1 MGYLLK
7 FLIFFLAIWVVI
19 SFIKKLT
26 NSGNKKPDSG
36 DSVNPEQVVQCAH
49 CGVYIPRSKA
59 KNVSG
64 KNICKDCQNQPE
76 P

>member
-7 FLIFFLAIWVVI
+7 LLIFFLAIWVVI
-19 SFIKKLT
+19 SFIKRLAKPGDEKQ
-26 NSGNKKPDSG
+26 NSDDPVS
-36 DSVNPEQVVQCAH
+36 PEQMVQCGH

-59 KNVSG
+59 KNVAG
-64 KNICKDCQNQPE
+64 KNICKDCQNHPE